1 MMNCLSHSM
10 LLIPSASGL
19 VTKTQY
25 DLDKQGLEKKIEGA
39 DTRIRNTSG
48 LIKMTDYNT
57 KITQIEI
64 KTPSVTGL
72 VTITMFNT
80 KATEN
85 ENKKSD
91 ITNLS
96 IRVALNT
103 KSAEVESKIPDAANF
118 LTKAKANC
126 IIKNA
131 DPNQEEIDK
140 LKKS

>member
-1 MMNCLSHSM
+1 
-10 LLIPSASGL
+10 
-19 VTKTQY
+19 
-25 DLDKQGLEKKIEGA
+25 
-39 DTRIRNTSG
+39 
-48 LIKMTDYNT
+48 
-57 KITQIEI
+57 
-64 KTPSVTGL
+64 
-72 VTITMFNT
+72 MFNT

-103 KSAEVESKIPDAANF
+103 KSAEVESKITDAANF
-118 LTKAKANC
+118 LTKSKANC

>member
-1 MMNCLSHSM
+1 M
-10 LLIPSASGL
+10 LNA
-19 VTKTQY
+19 
-25 DLDKQGLEKKIEGA
+25 
-39 DTRIRNTSG
+39 
-48 LIKMTDYNT
+48 
-57 KITQIEI
+57 
-64 KTPSVTGL
+64 
-72 VTITMFNT
+72 

-96 IRVALNT
+96 IKVALNT
-103 KSAEVESKIPDAANF
+103 KSAEVESKIPDTANF
-118 LTKAKANC
+118 LTKAKAKC